1 MDSTSVL
8 VPSPSD
14 VAAAVA
20 ASLDVAHRHDPYP
33 SYAVLRDTPG
43 FPPGPLGTH
52 AVSRYADCETVL
64 ADPAWSHA
72 EEARLL
78 HPDSEVHLPGSFLW
92 MDPPDHTRLRGLV
105 AQAFTPRRIQGMRSD
120 AETIVAGLLDEA
132 VAKGTVDLVEALA
145 YPLPLRMICRMMG
158 VPAAAE
164 DDVRR
169 MSAGI
174 ARGLDPDVLLTPE
187 ELAARTTA
195 VHDFTEFFGELA
207 ARRRV
212 EPQDDLV
219 TALVRAETT
228 VASASSGSAQ
238 MVASAR
244 SGSAQDGDRLS
255 PVELLGT
262 LLILVVAGHETTV
275 NLVANGVRALA
286 AHPAQL
292 DLLRA
297 DPELATPAVD
307 EILRFDPP
315 VHLTTRTARTALTV
329 GGRRFEAG
337 ESLLL
342 LLGAANRDDAAFP
355 RADVLDVTRYAERGV
370 ARRHLAFGLGLHHCL
385 GAALARLELES
396 VLRALVARGVEVELL
411 TERPRYRPN
420 LVVRGMA
427 ELPVRITET
436 HR

>member
-1 MDSTSVL
+1 VDQTL

-33 SYAVLRDTPG
+33 AYSVLRDAPG

-52 AVSRYADCETVL
+52 VLSRYADCEVVL

-72 EEARLL
+72 EESRLL
-78 HPDSEVHLPGSFLW
+78 HPDSDVHLPGSFLW

-105 AQAFTPRRIQGMRSD
+105 AQAFTPRRILSMRED
-120 AETIVAGLLDEA
+120 ARTIVDGLLDVA
-132 VAKGTVDLVEALA
+132 VEQGTVDLVEALA
-145 YPLPLRMICRMMG
+145 YPLPLRMICRLMG
-158 VPAAAE
+158 VPPEAE
-164 DDVRR
+164 DEVRR

-174 ARGLDPDVLLTPE
+174 ARGLDPDVLLRPE
-187 ELAARTTA
+187 ELATRTTA
-195 VHDFTEFFGELA
+195 VHDFTAFFGELA
-207 ARRRV
+207 ARRRA
-212 EPQDDLV
+212 EPHDDLV
-219 TALVRAETT
+219 TALVRAE
-228 VASASSGSAQ
+228 
-238 MVASAR
+238 
-244 SGSAQDGDRLS
+244 QDGDRLG

-286 AHPAQL
+286 ADPTQL
-292 DLLRA
+292 AALRA
-297 DPELATPAVD
+297 DPELAGPAVE

-329 GGRRFEAG
+329 GDRRFEEG

-342 LLGAANRDDAAFP
+342 LLGAANRDAAAFAA
-355 RADVLDVTRYAERGV
+355 ADALDVTRYAARGT
-370 ARRHLAFGLGLHHCL
+370 RRHLAFGLGLHHCL
-385 GAALARLELES
+385 GAALARLELET
-396 VLRALVARGVEVELL
+396 VLRALVARRVEVELL
-411 TERPRYRPN
+411 TDRPRYRPN

-427 ELPVRITET
+427 ELPVRITEAS
-436 HR
+436 R

>member
-1 MDSTSVL
+1 VDQTL

-33 SYAVLRDTPG
+33 AYSVLRDAPG

-52 AVSRYADCETVL
+52 VLSRYADCEVVL

-72 EEARLL
+72 EESRLL
-78 HPDSEVHLPGSFLW
+78 HPDSDVHLPGSFLW

-105 AQAFTPRRIQGMRSD
+105 AQAFTPRRILSMRED
-120 AETIVAGLLDEA
+120 ARTIVDALLDVA
-132 VAKGTVDLVEALA
+132 VEQGTVDLVEALA
-145 YPLPLRMICRMMG
+145 YPLPLRMICRLMG
-158 VPAAAE
+158 VPPEAE
-164 DDVRR
+164 DEVRR

-174 ARGLDPDVLLTPE
+174 ARGLDPDVLLRPE

-195 VHDFTEFFGELA
+195 VHDFTAFFGELA
-207 ARRRV
+207 ARRRA
-212 EPQDDLV
+212 EPHDDLV
-219 TALVRAETT
+219 TALVRAE
-228 VASASSGSAQ
+228 
-238 MVASAR
+238 
-244 SGSAQDGDRLS
+244 QDGDRLG
-255 PVELLGT
+255 PMELLGT

-286 AHPAQL
+286 ADPTQL
-292 DLLRA
+292 AALRA
-297 DPELATPAVD
+297 DPELAGPAVE

-329 GGRRFEAG
+329 GDRRFEEG

-342 LLGAANRDDAAFP
+342 LLGAANRDAAAFAA
-355 RADVLDVTRYAERGV
+355 ADALDVTRYAARGT
-370 ARRHLAFGLGLHHCL
+370 RRHLAFGLGLHHCL
-385 GAALARLELES
+385 GAALARLELET
-396 VLRALVARGVEVELL
+396 VLRALVARRVEVELL
-411 TERPRYRPN
+411 TDRPRYRPN

-427 ELPVRITET
+427 ELPVRITEAS
-436 HR
+436 R

>member
-1 MDSTSVL
+1 VDQTL

-33 SYAVLRDTPG
+33 AYSVLRDAPG

-52 AVSRYADCETVL
+52 VLSRYADCEAVL

-72 EEARLL
+72 EESRLL
-78 HPDSEVHLPGSFLW
+78 HPDSDVHLPGSFLW

-105 AQAFTPRRIQGMRSD
+105 AQAFTPRRILSMRED
-120 AETIVAGLLDEA
+120 ARTIVDGLLDVA
-132 VAKGTVDLVEALA
+132 VEQGTVDLVEALA
-145 YPLPLRMICRMMG
+145 YPLPLRMICRLMG
-158 VPAAAE
+158 VPPEAE
-164 DDVRR
+164 DEVRR

-174 ARGLDPDVLLTPE
+174 ARGLDPDVLLRPE
-187 ELAARTTA
+187 ELATRTTA
-195 VHDFTEFFGELA
+195 VHDFTAFFGELA
-207 ARRRV
+207 ARRRA
-212 EPQDDLV
+212 EPHDDLV
-219 TALVRAETT
+219 TALVRAE
-228 VASASSGSAQ
+228 
-238 MVASAR
+238 
-244 SGSAQDGDRLS
+244 QDGDRLG

-286 AHPAQL
+286 ADPTQL
-292 DLLRA
+292 AALRA
-297 DPELATPAVD
+297 DPELAGPAVE

-329 GGRRFEAG
+329 GDRRFEEG

-342 LLGAANRDDAAFP
+342 LLGAANRDAAAFAA
-355 RADVLDVTRYAERGV
+355 ADALDVTRYAARGT
-370 ARRHLAFGLGLHHCL
+370 RRHLAFGLGLHHCL
-385 GAALARLELES
+385 GAALARLELET
-396 VLRALVARGVEVELL
+396 VLRALVARRVEVELL
-411 TERPRYRPN
+411 TDRPRYRPN

-427 ELPVRITET
+427 ELPVRITEAS
-436 HR
+436 R

>member
-1 MDSTSVL
+1 MDQTL

-33 SYAVLRDTPG
+33 AYSVLRDAPG

-52 AVSRYADCETVL
+52 VLSRYADCEVVL

-72 EEARLL
+72 EESRLL
-78 HPDSEVHLPGSFLW
+78 HPDSDVHLPGSFLW

-105 AQAFTPRRIQGMRSD
+105 AQAFTPRRILSMRED
-120 AETIVAGLLDEA
+120 ARTIVDALLDVA
-132 VAKGTVDLVEALA
+132 VEQGTVDLVEALA
-145 YPLPLRMICRMMG
+145 YPLPLRMICRLMG
-158 VPAAAE
+158 VPPEAE
-164 DDVRR
+164 DEVRR

-174 ARGLDPDVLLTPE
+174 ARGLDPDVLLRPE

-195 VHDFTEFFGELA
+195 VHDFTAFFGELA
-207 ARRRV
+207 ARRRA
-212 EPQDDLV
+212 EPHDDLV
-219 TALVRAETT
+219 TALVRAE
-228 VASASSGSAQ
+228 
-238 MVASAR
+238 
-244 SGSAQDGDRLS
+244 QDGDRLG
-255 PVELLGT
+255 PMELLGT

-286 AHPAQL
+286 ADPTQL
-292 DLLRA
+292 AALRA
-297 DPELATPAVD
+297 DPELAGPAVE

-329 GGRRFEAG
+329 GDRRFEEG

-342 LLGAANRDDAAFP
+342 LLGAANRDAAAFAA
-355 RADVLDVTRYAERGV
+355 ADALDVTRYAARGT
-370 ARRHLAFGLGLHHCL
+370 RRHLAFGLGLHHCL
-385 GAALARLELES
+385 GAALARLELET
-396 VLRALVARGVEVELL
+396 VLRALVARRVEVELL
-411 TERPRYRPN
+411 TDRPRYRPN

-427 ELPVRITET
+427 ELPVRITEAS
-436 HR
+436 R